1 MRNLQTTAE
10 AGSTGPKSRTSYPKK
25 KRLMYQ
31 QLQKLPKE
39 YTVIALSKMAKVR
52 ATQLMTIRKKFR
64 DEIRI
69 RIIKNEV
76 ARRAFGNVKDIQG
89 IDILSKQLDGQ
100 NALIFTNINPFRLN
114 SILSQNKVF
123 MSAKGGDI
131 ASKEIIIPAGNTGIT
146 PGPVL
151 SEFKEANVATK
162 IDQGSIWVNRDTV
175 VARPGQIISQKL
187 ASLMSKLNIK
197 PIEAGISV
205 AFAISEGLVFKESD
219 LSINLAEYKSELVRS
234 FQVAIALASE
244 SAYITKETINPLIT
258 RAHNYAIAL
267 SRKSHYLSRE
277 TLEQSILPEAQLHA
291 NLLTTTLAQK
301 GYAAA

>member
-1 MRNLQTTAE
+1 MVSDIKIAE
-10 AGSTGPKSRTSYPKK
+10 RKSYPKK
-25 KRLMYQ
+25 KRTMYHE
-31 QLQKLPKE
+31 LQELPKN
-39 YTVIALSKMAKVR
+39 YDVIALSKMTKVR
-52 ATQLMTIRKKFR
+52 ATQLMMIRKKLR
-64 DEIRI
+64 NDIKI
-69 RIIKNEV
+69 LIIKNKV
-76 ARRAFGNVKDIQG
+76 AQRAFEKIKDVRG
-89 IDILSKQLDGQ
+89 LENLSKELEGQ
-100 NALIFTNINPFRLN
+100 CGLIFTQISPFKLN
-114 SILSQNKVF
+114 LIFDQNKVLLP
-123 MSAKGGDI
+123 AKGGDI
-131 ASKEIIIPAGNTGIT
+131 ASKQISIPAGNTGIT

-234 FQVAIALASE
+234 FQVTIALASE

-258 RAHNYAIAL
+258 RARNYAIAL

-277 TLEQSILPEAQLHA
+277 TLEQSILPEAQLHT
-291 NLLTTTLAQK
+291 NLLTTILAQK
-301 GYAAA
+301 GYAAV